1 MRNKELYEAVLRAI
15 KRQVLRIKITSAP
28 NDYKF
33 CSNCIAHLVK
43 AELNNISFFDYKGY
57 SKFPCLSPLL
67 YLEDHGIIKI
77 LGKNPNNST
86 GIDCCN
92 LEVKAIHNFERNKI

>member
-1 MRNKELYEAVLRAI
+1 MKELYNAVLRAM
-15 KRQVLRIKITSAP
+15 QNQAP
-28 NDYKF
+28 NDHRF

-43 AELNNISFFDYKGY
+43 VELNNISFFDYKWY

-67 YLEDHGIIKI
+67 YLEDLGIIKI

-86 GIDCCN
+86 GIYCFK
-92 LEVKAIHNFERNKI
+92 LEIKVLRYQGNKI